1 MKILHI
7 LNDGPTTLSDQ
18 IISIQS
24 KNNEVKVIDL
34 SPINNFEDKSKKEKT
49 YEDII
54 DEIFSNDRVMS
65 W

>member
-7 LNDGPTTLSDQ
+7 LNDGPTKLSDQ

-24 KNNEVKVIDL
+24 KDNELEVIDL
-34 SPINNFEDKSKKEKT
+34 SKKEKK
-49 YEDII
+49 YEEII
-54 DEIFSNDRVMS
+54 DKVFSNDRVMS